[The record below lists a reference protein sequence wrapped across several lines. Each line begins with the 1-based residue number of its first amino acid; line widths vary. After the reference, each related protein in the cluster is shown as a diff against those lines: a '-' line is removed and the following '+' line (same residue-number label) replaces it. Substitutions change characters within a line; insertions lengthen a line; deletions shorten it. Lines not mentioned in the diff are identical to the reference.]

1 MAATAL
7 LPGLSQ
13 INAWDTAHLGAA
25 AASWTTTA
33 ETWEDAFTTV
43 YRQAPFPGGTA
54 WEGDA
59 ADAAVLRV
67 GSDRLTVLG
76 AVDALHDA
84 ASVARSGASDIQ
96 AARQVVI
103 AAVREAQAAGF
114 TVGADSFG
122 HKQTHRWAARIAG
135 GAPSAGRRTSHDH
148 SQPSGGPGCGRGTG
162 RELNHKC
169 DSLFER
175 YPIRSEP
182 GRTAERETVNP
193 GCRQPHLLSGTTA
206 EHTRRSR
213 HQADQNRP
221 GRQGRARQT

>member
-43 YRQAPFPGGTA
+43 YRQAPFPGGTT

-84 ASVARSGASDIQ
+84 ANVARSGASDIQ

-114 TVGADSFG
+114 TVGEDLSVTSRHTGGPPAL
-122 HKQTHRWAARIAG
+122 QAARRAQAEG
-135 GAPSAGRRTSHDH
+135 LAAT
-148 SQPSGGPGCGRGTG
+148 
-162 RELNHKC
+162 
-169 DSLFER
+169 
-175 YPIRSEP
+175 IRSRAAVLAAVEEQV
-182 GRTAERETVNP
+182 ASESQV
-193 GCRQPHLLSGTTA
+193 RQPL
-206 EHTRRSR
+206 
-213 HQADQNRP
+213 
-221 GRQGRARQT
+221 

>member
-7 LPGLSQ
+7 LPGLLQ

-59 ADAAVLRV
+59 ADAAVLRI
-67 GSDRLTVLG
+67 GSDGLTVLG

-114 TVGADSFG
+114 TVGADLSVTSRYTG
-122 HKQTHRWAARIAG
+122 GPPALEAARRAQAEGLAATIRSRA
-135 GAPSAGRRTSHDH
+135 AVLAAVEE
-148 SQPSGGPGCGRGTG
+148 QV
-162 RELNHKC
+162 ELNHKC

-175 YPIRSEP
+175 HPIRSEP

-193 GCRQPHLLSGTTA
+193 GCRQPHLPSGTTA

>member
-43 YRQAPFPGGTA
+43 YPQAPFPGGTA

-84 ASVARSGASDIQ
+84 ASGGVHGRRG
-96 AARQVVI
+96 
-103 AAVREAQAAGF
+103 
-114 TVGADSFG
+114 SFG

-135 GAPSAGRRTSHDH
+135 GAPSAGRRTSRDH

-175 YPIRSEP
+175 HPIRSEP

-193 GCRQPHLLSGTTA
+193 GRRQPHLPSGTTA